1 MDPRTSVTNETDQ
14 FPSLL
19 SMIKNGY
26 KKVAT
31 NTLLQVNGEYLPML
45 FLDNLP
51 PQLRQHYNCNCCIS
65 FLRKFGGIVSVD
77 GDGKVT
83 SPLWSPDDVPGHFK
97 QSVEAL
103 KKEVESSPV
112 INVFLTSEP
121 VIGTPFN
128 ETTSGGVWNHFSLD
142 VPRSSRYVKTT
153 LSSGQKRAE
162 VREDVKILKRGL
174 DEFSLE
180 ACNKAL
186 AYLTSG
192 SFYRAEKAD
201 DRVEWIIK
209 CKKDIA
215 DKSSEAVNNLLFLFA
230 AKAPIGW
237 AKIKSSIVGTLLEDI
252 EKGLSTEQVKR
263 NWETKMS
270 GYMRATVAPTA
281 GNVAAAEKV
290 VAELDAAGSL
300 ERRYATTEDIKDFL
314 WKSVSVKEE
323 RSKGVFSGLA
333 TKPVVVANVL
343 ELPST
348 KMSWA
353 KFTEKVLP
361 TVKNISMK
369 VPNSGNT
376 FFALTTASEADS
388 PNILQWDNTVSWYY
402 HGGVDSTIRDR
413 VINAGGKYEDN
424 DIRISLIWNN
434 RDDLDL
440 HVITPRHEEI
450 AYYKKKSSCGGW
462 LDVDMNVSGE
472 TDTPVENVRW
482 SKGTAPRGQY
492 KVVIHNFCN
501 RCRVSVPFKLE
512 VQIGE
517 EVFTFEDRVMS
528 RSRPNEVFTFEYTPN
543 KPVKVLS
550 ASGQRA
556 VVVNGKVWGL
566 TPSTYVNVTGITLS
580 PNYWQDEPLRHI
592 GKHLFF
598 LLEGCKDSN
607 STLGRGL
614 FTEHLKSEFR
624 PIRSTLEAHM
634 ARTVVKEVVNPACGV
649 GINTT
654 KQDWEIYLKVTT
666 ISGVQDIHIDRWD

>member
-1 MDPRTSVTNETDQ
+1 MLKD
-14 FPSLL
+14 
-19 SMIKNGY
+19 GY

-51 PQLRQHYNCNCCIS
+51 QQLRQHYNCNCCIS

-83 SPLWSPDDVPGHFK
+83 SPLWNPEEVPDHFK
-97 QSVEAL
+97 QSIEAL
-103 KKEVESSPV
+103 KKEVESSPI
-112 INVFLTSEP
+112 INVFLTSEE

-128 ETTSGGVWNHFSLD
+128 ETTSGGVWKHFSLD
-142 VPRSSRYVKTT
+142 IPRASRYVKTT

-162 VREDVKILKRGL
+162 LREDVKILKRGL
-174 DEFSLE
+174 DEFSLDV
-180 ACNKAL
+180 CTKAL

-201 DRVEWIIK
+201 DRIEWIIK

-215 DKSSEAVNNLLFLFA
+215 GKSSEAVNNLLFLFA

-300 ERRYATTEDIKDFL
+300 ERRYATMEDVKDFL
-314 WKSVSVKEE
+314 WKAKETKKE
-323 RSKGVFSGLA
+323 GLFSDLV
-333 TKPVVVANVL
+333 TKPTAVKDAL
-343 ELPST
+343 EIPST
-348 KMSWA
+348 KMSWS
-353 KFTEKVLP
+353 KFVEKVLP
-361 TVKNISMK
+361 TVLDVSMK
-369 VPNSGNT
+369 VPNTGNT
-376 FFALTTASEADS
+376 FFALTAASDAES
-388 PNILQWDNTVSWYY
+388 NNILQWDNSVSWYY

-413 VINAGGKYEDN
+413 VLSAGGKYEDN

-440 HVITPRHEEI
+440 HVITPRRQEI
-450 AYYKKKSSCGGW
+450 AYYNKKSTCGGW

-482 SKGTAPRGQY
+482 SKNVALRGQY
-492 KVVIHNFCN
+492 EVVIHNFRN
-501 RCRVSVPFKLE
+501 RCSTTVPFKLE
-512 VQIGE
+512 VQVGD
-517 EVFTFEDRVMS
+517 EVFSFEDRVMS
-528 RSRPNEVFTFEYTPN
+528 QSRPNEVVTFEYVPN
-543 KPVKVLS
+543 NPVRIISSSSQRNTPVK
-550 ASGQRA
+550 
-556 VVVNGKVWGL
+556 NGKVWNL
-566 TPSTYVNVTGITLS
+566 VPDTYVKVNGITLS

-598 LLEGCKDSN
+598 LLEGCKDTN
-607 STLGRGL
+607 NTLGRGL
-614 FTEHLKSEFR
+614 FTEHLKTEFR
-624 PIRSTLEAHM
+624 PIRSTLEAHL
-634 ARTVVKEVVNPACGV
+634 ARVPIKEVVNPACGV

-654 KQDWEIYLKVTT
+654 KQDWEIYLKVATS
-666 ISGVQDIHIDRWD
+666 SGVQNIHIDRWD

>member
-19 SMIKNGY
+19 KMIKDGY

-31 NTLLQVNGEYLPML
+31 NTLLRVTGDYLPML

-51 PQLRQHYNCNCCIS
+51 AQLKQHYNCSCCLS
-65 FLRKFGGIVSVD
+65 FLRKFGGIVFVD
-77 GDGKVT
+77 DTGKVS
-83 SPLWSPDDVPGHFK
+83 SPLWLPEEVPEHFK
-97 QSVEAL
+97 QSIEAM
-103 KKEVESSPV
+103 KKEVENSPV
-112 INVFLTSEP
+112 IDVFLTSEA

-128 ETTSGGVWNHFSLD
+128 TGSNGGTWNHFALE
-142 VPRSSRYVKTT
+142 VPRASRYVKTT

-162 VREDVKILKRGL
+162 LREDVKILKRGL
-174 DEFSLE
+174 DEFSLDV
-180 ACNKAL
+180 CNKAL
-186 AYLTSG
+186 AYLNSG

-201 DRVEWIIK
+201 DRIEWIIK

-215 DKSSEAVNNLLFLFA
+215 DKSPEAVNNLLFLFA

-252 EKGLSTEQVKR
+252 EKGLNTEQVKR

-290 VAELDAAGSL
+290 VAELDVAGSL
-300 ERRYATTEDIKDFL
+300 ERRYATMEDIKDFL
-314 WKSVSVKEE
+314 WKTIKEE
-323 RSKGVFSGLA
+323 KPEGFFSGIV
-333 TKPVVVANVL
+333 TKPVAAANVL
-343 ELPST
+343 ELPSM
-348 KMSWA
+348 KMSWT

-369 VPNSGNT
+369 VPNNGNS
-376 FFALTTASEADS
+376 FFALTTASEVTS
-388 PNILQWDNTVSWYY
+388 PNILQWDNPISWYY

-450 AYYKKKSSCGGW
+450 AYYKKKSFCGGW

-501 RCRVSVPFKLE
+501 RCRTSVPFKLE

-517 EVFTFEDRVMS
+517 EVFTFEGRVMS
-528 RSRPNEVFTFEYTPN
+528 SSCPNEVFTFEYTPN

-556 VVVNGKVWGL
+556 VIADGKVWGL
-566 TPSTYVNVTGITLS
+566 TPNTYVNVTGITLS

-614 FTEHLKSEFR
+614 FTEHLKAEFR

-634 ARTVVKEVVNPACGV
+634 ARVKLKEVPAPACGV

-654 KQDWEIYLKVTT
+654 KQDWEIHLKVTT
-666 ISGVQDIHIDRWD
+666 PSGVQNIHIDRWD

>member
-19 SMIKNGY
+19 KMLKDGY

-51 PQLRQHYNCNCCIS
+51 QQLRQHYNCNCCIS

-83 SPLWSPDDVPGHFK
+83 SPLWNPGEVPDHFK
-97 QSVEAL
+97 QSIEAL
-103 KKEVESSPV
+103 KKEVESSPI
-112 INVFLTSEP
+112 INVFLTSEE

-128 ETTSGGVWNHFSLD
+128 ETTSGGVWKHFSLD
-142 VPRSSRYVKTT
+142 IPRASRYVKTT

-162 VREDVKILKRGL
+162 LREDVKILKRGL
-174 DEFSLE
+174 DEFSLDV
-180 ACNKAL
+180 CTKAL

-192 SFYRAEKAD
+192 TFYRAEKAD

-215 DKSSEAVNNLLFLFA
+215 GKSPEAINNLLFLFA
-230 AKAPIGW
+230 AKAPAGW

-252 EKGLSTEQVKR
+252 EKGLSTEQVQR

-270 GYMRATVAPTA
+270 GYMRATVTPTA
-281 GNVAAAEKV
+281 GNVAAAEKI
-290 VAELDAAGSL
+290 VAELKAAGSL
-300 ERRYATTEDIKDFL
+300 DRRFASIEDVKDFL
-314 WKSVSVKEE
+314 WKAKETKKE
-323 RSKGVFSGLA
+323 GLFSDLV
-333 TKPVVVANVL
+333 TKPTAVKDAL
-343 ELPST
+343 EIPPT
-348 KMSWA
+348 KMSWG
-353 KFTEKVLP
+353 KFVEKVLP
-361 TVKNISMK
+361 TVLDVSMK
-369 VPNSGNT
+369 VPNTGNT
-376 FFALTTASEADS
+376 FFALTAASDAES
-388 PNILQWDNTVSWYY
+388 TNILQWDNSISWYY

-413 VINAGGKYEDN
+413 VLNAGGKYEDN

-440 HVITPRHEEI
+440 HVITPRGQEI
-450 AYYKKKSSCGGW
+450 AYYRKKSTCGGW
-462 LDVDMNVSGE
+462 LDVDMNISGE

-482 SKGTAPRGQY
+482 SKTVAPRGQY
-492 KVVIHNFCN
+492 KVIIHNFRN
-501 RCRVSVPFKLE
+501 RCSTTVPFKLE
-512 VQIGE
+512 VQVGD
-517 EVFTFEDRVMS
+517 EVFSFEDRVMS
-528 RSRPNEVFTFEYTPN
+528 QSRPNEVVTFEYVPN
-543 KPVKVLS
+543 NPVRIISSSSQRNTPVK
-550 ASGQRA
+550 
-556 VVVNGKVWGL
+556 NGKVWNL
-566 TPSTYVNVTGITLS
+566 VPDTYVKVNGITLS

-598 LLEGCKDSN
+598 LLEGCKDTN
-607 STLGRGL
+607 NTLGRGL
-614 FTEHLKSEFR
+614 FTEHLKTEFR
-624 PIRSTLEAHM
+624 PIRSTLEAHL
-634 ARTVVKEVVNPACGV
+634 ARVPIKEVVNPACGV